1 MHLICALL
9 AAPTL
14 PHYCQEK
21 QFHCTSGECIPIR
34 FVCDGDSDCKD
45 HSDEL
50 QEQCRFRGEFNKWEK
65 RCKMG
70 KRKITKDSFFLRF
83 LSATTSNVASSSFTN
98 EFCSNPQFQTLTK
111 GSPWKLTKKMLIFLA
126 NSSWMKLCSM
136 PFFYLA
142 SMCVQVCVYV
152 DVCVPTP
159 GPKSRSTGFGVLG
172 LGFGLNEWTQLCAQR
187 YVHSLTH
194 SNLLSVICSFSI

>member
-1 MHLICALL
+1 MHLICPLL

-70 KRKITKDSFFLRF
+70 KRRITKDSFFLRF

-111 GSPWKLTKKMLIFLA
+111 GSPWKLTKKNVDFPGQQLLNETLLDAIFLF
-126 NSSWMKLCSM
+126 SQHVCT
-136 PFFYLA
+136 
-142 SMCVQVCVYV
+142 SMCVCWCVCADAWSKVKEYWIRSIG
-152 DVCVPTP
+152 P
-159 GPKSRSTGFGVLG
+159 GIWV
-172 LGFGLNEWTQLCAQR
+172 EWMDTAVRPALRA
-187 YVHSLTH
+187 LTH
-194 SNLLSVICSFSI
+194 SL